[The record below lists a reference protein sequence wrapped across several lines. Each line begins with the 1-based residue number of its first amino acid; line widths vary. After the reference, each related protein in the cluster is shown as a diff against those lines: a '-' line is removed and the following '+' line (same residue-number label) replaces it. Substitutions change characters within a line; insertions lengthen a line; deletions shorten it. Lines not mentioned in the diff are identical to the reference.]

1 MEPDAWGAVF
11 GRPAGGCS
19 WSIVWQRRDMLSHKS
34 ESVRVFVGCGGCKD
48 AGISLTIVSG
58 SARMVRGCG
67 EGAAHDSGRHSAA
80 IRGAWRRLGSQEWQ
94 AGVYDGGVVA
104 IGGGAA
110 CRQGY
115 ERVKGQAVARR
126 GGSRPD
132 AMPTKSRPPAV
143 RIMNKGLGV
152 PVDSDAWG
160 VLAVLSSCG

>member
-1 MEPDAWGAVF
+1 MAVVSYRR
-11 GRPAGGCS
+11 GRKE
-19 WSIVWQRRDMLSHKS
+19 V
-34 ESVRVFVGCGGCKD
+34 
-48 AGISLTIVSG
+48 GISLTIASG

-94 AGVYDGGVVA
+94 AGAYDGGVVA
-104 IGGGAA
+104 LGGAAA
-110 CRQGY
+110 CRQGC

-143 RIMNKGLGV
+143 RIMNKGPGV
-152 PVDSDAWG
+152 SVNPDAWG